1 MIVKLRVANGKHA
14 GTMYLVHKSPYIIGR
29 HEQADLRIGNAQVSV
44 QHCCVVVR
52 GTEVWVRDLG
62 STNGT
67 LVNDEQIAGEVRLGV
82 SDRLQVGPAVFEV
95 IQEATGYIAAADRDG
110 YTPTQPVIEAV
121 KPGPKSGVPA
131 RPTDRIR
138 RTEN

>member
-14 GTMYLVHKSPYIIGR
+14 GTSYLVHKSPYIIGR

-44 QHCCVVVR
+44 QHCCVVIR

-67 LVNDEQIAGEVRLGV
+67 YVNDAHLDGEARLGV
-82 SDRLQVGPAVFEV
+82 GDRIQVGPAVLEV
-95 IQEATGYIAAADRDG
+95 VQEATGFLATADRDG
-110 YTPTQPVIEAV
+110 YSSTQVAMGPL
-121 KPGPKSGVPA
+121 KPAPKTAPA
-131 RPTDRIR
+131 RPTERLR
-138 RTEN
+138 RPDA